1 MNQTLKEMMDKQGI
15 DVQEISQMNRLTFQF
30 FSREKNRII
39 NIEFYTEPLLIT
51 MKIQGDLVNFLNQK
65 QWFSVFDYIESLPH
79 AMDKPVFIWIKDFL
93 EEDKQMIK
101 NVLRRKNYVTPTM
114 KKRNEIKALI
124 HNYTFVADRIEEYVC
139 KESDINRLKQIIPL
153 ASTLKQCVEETIHQ
167 ELLFDY
173 RSMTF
178 HAYDIYMHGFSGEIV
193 LNVKKEICELFIKT
207 QGNKEV
213 FNWVVSKPE
222 DIQIC
227 MNEFLSSI
235 DKKTRIKNSLQP
247 PDRFYKRWIREIAN
261 NKKEQYEMHQSFLTF
276 FSPREIEEFA
286 AYFCK
291 NSANDQKKKLDNR
304 QSLYFYNEHV
314 VLVAAQE
321 GKIFV
326 FEKNEQ
332 WKEQVTNT
340 LVEFRRQYINN
351 ELKDIS

>member
-1 MNQTLKEMMDKQGI
+1 MNQTLKETMDKQGI
-15 DVQEISQMNRLTFQF
+15 DVQEISQMNRWTFQF
-30 FSREKNRII
+30 YSREKNRSID
-39 NIEFYTEPLLIT
+39 IEFYMEPLLTT

-65 QWFSVFDYIESLPH
+65 QWFSVFDYIESVPH
-79 AMDKPVFIWIKDFL
+79 VLDKPLFIWIKDFL

-124 HNYTFVADRIEEYVC
+124 HNYTFSADRIGEYVC

-153 ASTLKQCVEETIHQ
+153 ASALKQCVEETIHR

-173 RSMTF
+173 RSMSF
-178 HAYDIYMHGFSGEIV
+178 HAYDIYMHGFNGEIV
-193 LNVKKEICELFIKT
+193 LNVKKETCELVIKT
-207 QGNKEV
+207 GEDKEL
-213 FNWVVSKPE
+213 FNWVVSQPTE
-222 DIQIC
+222 IGIC
-227 MNEFLSSI
+227 MNEFLSSVH
-235 DKKTRIKNSLQP
+235 KKTRIKNSLQP

-261 NKKEQYEMHQSFLTF
+261 NKKEQYDMHQSFLTF
-276 FSPREIEEFA
+276 LSPLEVEEFA

-291 NSANDQKKKLDNR
+291 NPAKDQKKKLDDRN
-304 QSLYFYNEHV
+304 SLYFYNQYV

-326 FEKNEQ
+326 FEKNDQ
-332 WKEQVTNT
+332 WKNHVTDT
-340 LVEFRRQYINN
+340 LVELRRQYIGN